1 MFTQQ
6 LHNASNEMKVNDGK
20 IQVDNIQYENCLES
34 LLNLLSIIKK
44 YVPLLQFVR
53 NYYKKYIIRIKDNM
67 RLSITKK

>member
-53 NYYKKYIIRIKDNM
+53 NYYKIYIIRIKDNM